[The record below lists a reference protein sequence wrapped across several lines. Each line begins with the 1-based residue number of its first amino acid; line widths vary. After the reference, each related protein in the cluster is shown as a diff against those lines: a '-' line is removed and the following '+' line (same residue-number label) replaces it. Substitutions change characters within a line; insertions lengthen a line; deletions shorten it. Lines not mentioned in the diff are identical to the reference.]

1 MQATGWWTVFPHR
14 QWVTVERIALG
25 EVDRNGAM
33 SFAGATGTFEE
44 LRSGLTAPDGR
55 RVVWMGNRR
64 RGEIVVQESQ
74 WITNANFT
82 LRNYADVLTGKQ
94 YEVVDAEGN
103 KYTLRGDNLAGA
115 FLNSLAVTVPSV
127 FLPLI
132 IAAFAAYGFAWM
144 EFPGRRFAFAVMV
157 ALLVVPLQIALVPV
171 LSDYV
176 HLRLNG
182 TYLAIWLAHTGF
194 GLPLAIYLL
203 YNYIAGLPREIFEA
217 ATVDGASHLKI
228 FTLIV
233 VPLAMPALASYA
245 IFQFLWVW
253 NDYLVALIFIGSQP
267 DVQVVTMR
275 LAEIVGSR
283 GNDWHLLTA
292 GAFISM
298 ILPLVIFFSLQRYF
312 VRGLI
317 AGSVRLEQM
326 KYRRLG
332 ESGLLVSELGL
343 GTMIFGE
350 GTDRGVRAYDARR
363 MIDAYIDAG
372 GNHFDIANVYAG
384 GRAEEIVGEALAANA
399 TEVVFATKVRWPMGT
414 GPNDA
419 GLSRYHIFNASRGGY
434 RPPRRRSDR
443 RPLPARDSGLV
454 DATD

>member
-1 MQATGWWTVFPHR
+1 MTPDGPPRRKLALNLVLVVICVIWLLPTIGVFVSSFRTRDDVQTTGWWTVFPH
-14 QWVTVERIALG
+14 QEWVTVEVIKPPPGTDPNG
-25 EVDRNGAM
+25 EM
-33 SFAGATGTFEE
+33 TFAGATGTFEE
-44 LRSGLTAPDGR
+44 FRAGLETADGR
-55 RVVWMGNRR
+55 RVVWAGNKR
-64 RGEIVVQESQ
+64 RGEVRIQELE
-74 WITNANFT
+74 WVADTNFT
-82 LRNYADVLTGKQ
+82 LDNYANVLTGKQ

-103 KYTLRGDNLAGA
+103 RYNLQGDNLAGA

-127 FLPLI
+127 FLPLT

-144 EFPGRRFAFAVMV
+144 RFPGRKIAFAAMV

-217 ATVDGASHLKI
+217 ATVDGASHLRT
-228 FTLIV
+228 FLMIV
-233 VPLAMPALASYA
+233 VPLATPVLASYA

-267 DVQVVTMR
+267 DVQVLTMR

-292 GAFISM
+292 GAFISLL
-298 ILPLVIFFSLQRYF
+298 LPLAIFFALQRYF

-317 AGSVRLEQM
+317 AGSV
-326 KYRRLG
+326 K
-332 ESGLLVSELGL
+332 
-343 GTMIFGE
+343 
-350 GTDRGVRAYDARR
+350 A
-363 MIDAYIDAG
+363 
-372 GNHFDIANVYAG
+372 
-384 GRAEEIVGEALAANA
+384 
-399 TEVVFATKVRWPMGT
+399 
-414 GPNDA
+414 
-419 GLSRYHIFNASRGGY
+419 
-434 RPPRRRSDR
+434 
-443 RPLPARDSGLV
+443 
-454 DATD
+454 